1 MLAFHR
7 CNDGVFYNY
16 LFMTHNSN
24 RGFGL
29 IETIVGIS
37 IATIAFLAIGQ
48 VSILSLKATQERDAR
63 IQAINIAREGIE
75 AARTIRDTGWT
86 DNISNLNFGSTYY
99 LATSSGAWILT
110 GTNPGLINNK
120 FTRTVI
126 VDNVSR
132 DVNDDIVVS
141 GGTNDP
147 GTKKI
152 TSTVSWGVGKS
163 IKLVAYI
170 TNILND

>member
-1 MLAFHR
+1 MTAR
-7 CNDGVFYNY
+7 YKS
-16 LFMTHNSN
+16 LFMIHNSN

-29 IETIVGIS
+29 VETIVGIS

-48 VSILSLKATQERDAR
+48 VSIVSLKATQERDAR
-63 IQAINIAREGIE
+63 IQAINIAREGVE
-75 AARTIRDTGWT
+75 AARTIRDAGWT
-86 DNISNLNFGSTYY
+86 DNISTLNFGTTYY

-110 GTNPGLINNK
+110 GTNPGLINNR
-120 FTRTVI
+120 FTRTII

-132 DVNDDIVVS
+132 DANDDIIAS
-141 GGTNDP
+141 GGTNDS
-147 GTKKI
+147 GTKKV
-152 TSTVSWGVGKS
+152 TATVSWGTGKS